1 MYKHIVVAPDKN
13 LPVAIKTTKPPT
25 QLPFFIAI
33 SLYFIQKAC
42 PSVIFGRPFYSG
54 GLPFLLG
61 GRPNVIGGRPF
72 YLGGRPFLSG
82 GHPPVI
88 FGRPFLFGGR
98 PFLLGGR
105 PLLFGERPFD
115 ALPLIFSIYLN
126 PSLLLV
132 SF

>member
-13 LPVAIKTTKPPT
+13 LPVAIKTTKPLT
-25 QLPFFIAI
+25 QPHFLIAI
-33 SLYFIQKAC
+33 GLYFIQKAC
-42 PSVIFGRPFYSG
+42 PPVIFGRPFYAG
-54 GLPFLLG
+54 GRPFLLG
-61 GRPNVIGGRPF
+61 GRPNVIGGLPF
-72 YLGGRPFLSG
+72 YLGGRPFLFG

-88 FGRPFLFGGR
+88 FGRPFLFGGL

-105 PLLFGERPFD
+105 PLLFGGRPFE
-115 ALPLIFSIYLN
+115 ALPFIFSIYLN